1 MSTWVVAMVH
11 QMSGGRYD
19 DRQWPPPG
27 FEFEVPDWEGEGLV
41 RSNSAVKIREL
52 KDDRPAYV
60 TPPAPVSLPSE
71 TAAGPVPPEPAPEV
85 VVSSGPAAS
94 DSDSDVQEP
103 PKPSDPKQDWMDY
116 AVAES
121 ERRGAPITEDQAG
134 ARSKADLMSEY
145 GGRL

>member
-52 KDDRPAYV
+52 PDDRPVYV

-71 TAAGPVPPEPAPEV
+71 TAAGPVLPEPSPEDA
-85 VVSSGPAAS
+85 SPGPAAPGG
-94 DSDSDVQEP
+94 DPEP

-116 AVAES
+116 AVTQ
-121 ERRGAPITEDQAG
+121 GMTEDEAG
-134 ARSKADLMSEY
+134 AQTKADLMSRF